1 MNFIQSCLAG
11 NNMQQALEY
20 INEINIPNYDLAN
33 GSKDTYIIEWKW
45 IDNDSA
51 DTLAGQNADLV
62 KYSLKISITGSQK

>member
-1 MNFIQSCLAG
+1 
-11 NNMQQALEY
+11 MQEDNQLKLLY
-20 INEINIPNYDLAN
+20 YNIPNYDLAN

-45 IDNDSA
+45 IDDDQS